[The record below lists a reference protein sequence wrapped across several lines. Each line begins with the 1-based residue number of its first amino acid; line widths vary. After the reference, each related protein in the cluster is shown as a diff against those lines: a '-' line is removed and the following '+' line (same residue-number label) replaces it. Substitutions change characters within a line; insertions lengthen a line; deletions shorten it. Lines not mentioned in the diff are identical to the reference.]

1 MYQIYR
7 LLRGTIAFNIFIGV
21 VILYGIYWIVNL
33 LEMSLLSMVLD
44 KFVSWGVLLLI
55 IIFQPEV
62 RKFLIVLGDNTI
74 KGRLKVLKNFFGIE
88 DNKLE
93 GDVQLAEEL
102 RDSIFVLSEKRCGAL
117 IVIVGND
124 NLESTIA
131 TGIQVDAK
139 ISGALIES
147 IFTKDSPLHDGAVIA
162 TGDRIVA
169 AKCILPVSEN
179 KEIFKGLGLRHR
191 AGVGITEISGATAII
206 VSEETGQVSSVYSGE
221 INRSINKE
229 QLFKLLREKF

>member
-131 TGIQVDAK
+131 TGIKVDAK

-162 TGDRIVA
+162 TVDRIVA

-191 AGVGITEISGATAII
+191 AG
-206 VSEETGQVSSVYSGE
+206 EE
-221 INRSINKE
+221 
-229 QLFKLLREKF
+229 